1 MYVMID
7 SPLGFV
13 SGLCHEIGIAKIMSA
28 RSASIS
34 YEKEIYVILQK
45 IQSLIKS
52 YIQKEEHIY
61 PETVLFFQ
69 AVNHNL

>member
-1 MYVMID
+1 MEGNTSVDKEVRNSVYVMMD

-45 IQSLIKS
+45 I
-52 YIQKEEHIY
+52 
-61 PETVLFFQ
+61 
-69 AVNHNL
+69 